1 MTVLSKLLLAVP
13 LVASGKVMR
22 AENEVEGM
30 AENEVTAEGRAEGME
45 EGMAEGMAEEGMEG
59 LTGMV
64 RFEYLSTFIEVV

>member
-13 LVASGKVMR
+13 LVAGKVMR
-22 AENEVEGM
+22 AENEVEGL